1 MSTVEKL
8 FENLYLID
16 ALDLNIKERTGS
28 YVLLERELTII
39 ETSASPSV
47 PHIINGLK
55 SLGLSPKDLKYII
68 VTHIHLDHAGGAG
81 LLLHHCP
88 NAKVIVHPKGKR
100 HLADP
105 SRLIAGAKAVYR
117 EKFDTFFHPIV
128 PIPEEQLISMDNGDK
143 LHISEDCTLTFYH
156 TPGHANHHFSIY
168 HPKWNGMFT
177 GDTAGIYYQ
186 LKKEIEFYLPTT
198 TPSNFDPDKMEQSI
212 ELYKSMNLDYIFF
225 GHYGMSDNPKEVY
238 KQVLSW
244 IKPFVDVA
252 AAAFKNG
259 GTPEE
264 MIDVTK
270 VGLFQLVSSH
280 LDNLNIP
287 REHEIYDIL
296 ALDLEVC
303 AMGLIDYLFRKN
315 K

>member
-1 MSTVEKL
+1 MSTVKKL

-16 ALDLNIKERTGS
+16 GLDLNIKERTGS
-28 YVLLERELTII
+28 YVLHEQELTII

-81 LLLHHCP
+81 LLLQQCP
-88 NAKVIVHPKGKR
+88 DAKVIVHPKGKR

-117 EKFDTFFHPIV
+117 EKFDTLFHPII
-128 PIPEEQLISMDNGDK
+128 PIPEEQLLSMDDGDK
-143 LHISEDCTLTFYH
+143 LQIGEDCTLTFYH

-168 HPKWNGMFT
+168 HPKLNGMFT

-186 LKKEIEFYLPTT
+186 LKDEVEFYLPTT
-198 TPSNFDPDKMEQSI
+198 TPSNFDPDKMEHSI
-212 ELYKSMNLDYIFF
+212 GLYKSMNLDYIFF

-252 AAAFKNG
+252 AAAFKNED
-259 GTPEE
+259 TTEE
-264 MIDVTK
+264 MINVTK
-270 VGLFQLVSSH
+270 AGLFQLVSSH
-280 LDNLNIP
+280 LDALKIS

-303 AMGLIDYLFRKN
+303 AMGLIDYLHKKN
-315 K
+315 R